1 MSGAQETQAS
11 IDLSATNAAAASKAV
26 AVYLCLTVEGWM
38 PAFSS
43 RLLMKYCE
51 GEFWA

>member
-1 MSGAQETQAS
+1 MSGAHDTQAS

-26 AVYLCLTVEGWM
+26 AVNLCFTDEGWT
-38 PAFSS
+38 PAFRS
-43 RLLMKYCE
+43 RLLMKYWE